1 LASADPAL
9 LAPFVERLGSVPE
22 CKLDVE
28 ALAGAIAGQFGTIAR
43 IDASD
48 DLSFDLLVLPTGESG
63 SPLWQPFSARALGA
77 IVLLSHG
84 TPVSGAAALLGF
96 LCREQEMPV
105 VLPGLTELPAELAQ
119 LAPSAT
125 PAPPSPGE
133 VLRELLALAARV
145 RPRAMV

>member
-1 LASADPAL
+1 
-9 LAPFVERLGSVPE
+9 
-22 CKLDVE
+22 
-28 ALAGAIAGQFGTIAR
+28 
-43 IDASD
+43 
-48 DLSFDLLVLPTGESG
+48 
-63 SPLWQPFSARALGA
+63 
-77 IVLLSHG
+77 
-84 TPVSGAAALLGF
+84 
-96 LCREQEMPV
+96 MPV